1 MAPRPPALG
10 EASEELG
17 SSMAALRLKGT
28 ELLDQISE
36 QFEQCKLNLS
46 ASLQCVHELFTAFQ
60 V

>member
-1 MAPRPPALG
+1 VQDWWIVQVLKTKLLAMAPRPPALE

-36 QFEQCKLNLS
+36 QFEQCKLN
-46 ASLQCVHELFTAFQ
+46 F
-60 V
+60 